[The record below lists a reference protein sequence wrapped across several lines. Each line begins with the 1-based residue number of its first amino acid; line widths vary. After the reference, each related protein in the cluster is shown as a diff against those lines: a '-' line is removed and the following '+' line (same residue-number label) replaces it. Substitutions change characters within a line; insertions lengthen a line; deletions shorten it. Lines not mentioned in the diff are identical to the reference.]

1 VIFLKYKTKY
11 GDGYPEKKLFVL
23 GGLQLKSFMYFCS
36 RINNPKFL
44 QIMAYKI
51 DADVCSACGSCQGE
65 CPQEAINEGSVYSI
79 DPELCIDCGA
89 CADACPMEA
98 IHPE

>member
-1 VIFLKYKTKY
+1 
-11 GDGYPEKKLFVL
+11 
-23 GGLQLKSFMYFCS
+23 
-36 RINNPKFL
+36 
-44 QIMAYKI
+44 MAYKI